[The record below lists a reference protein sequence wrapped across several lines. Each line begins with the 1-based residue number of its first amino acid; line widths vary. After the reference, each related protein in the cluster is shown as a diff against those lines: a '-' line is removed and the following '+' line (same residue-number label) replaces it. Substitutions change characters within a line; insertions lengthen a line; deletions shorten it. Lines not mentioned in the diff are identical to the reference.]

1 MRKFKVILRH
11 TASLRFT
18 QVIWDP
24 VLKNRRLGGKQAK
37 PLEPYQ
43 GNREAPWHTA
53 ERKTSPGSCPS

>member
-1 MRKFKVILRH
+1 MRKFKVILSH

-24 VLKNRRLGGKQAK
+24 VLKNRRLGGKQVK

-43 GNREAPWHTA
+43 GNREAP
-53 ERKTSPGSCPS
+53 